1 MQAVLKIDFGGVCAY
16 PEPAY
21 ISFWSLIMVDS
32 TSSPRV
38 VTRFAPSPTGYLH
51 IGGARTALFNWL
63 LAKKTGGKFILRIED
78 TDLKRNTPTATQQVI
93 DDLRWL
99 GITWDE
105 GPEVDGPNGPYFQSQ
120 RRDIYDKYIRKL
132 LDMGR
137 AYYCFETGE
146 ELEKLRKQA
155 EAQKKGFVYQ
165 RPAVFPTK
173 AEAEKAKA
181 EGKSVTIRFAMPEG
195 TIVIDDI
202 VRGEVSFNTAEL
214 GDFIIIKSDGFPT
227 YNFACVIDDHLMGIT
242 HVIRGQEHL
251 MNTPGQQ
258 ALWEALGFDNPPK
271 YAHMSVTISESGGKL
286 SKRERPQTLRK
297 EINTRIANLFGGPK
311 LGQTGSSGLSKET
324 WLESL
329 AKYGKIS
336 VDELNN
342 FLSGEISLDVP
353 AAEAIAKNLG
363 VELPEINVV
372 DFFKSGY
379 IPEAMVNF
387 LALLGWSPG
396 DGREIVPLDELIQSF
411 DITRLTKSNSL
422 FDRGKLV
429 ACNTEHIKML
439 FNSSDR
445 YKLIEHFNKYL
456 LAIHSPIPHDLN
468 VVKQHNLLLRLIII
482 CEGARTLA
490 DIEHKCRFLFIP
502 DDKIEY
508 DEKAVQKVLLK
519 DNGLAM
525 LKLVR
530 EKLAAMPE
538 LTEQGIED
546 MLRALAEE
554 HKVGLGKVAQPLRV
568 AITGSTISPPI
579 FDSVQLLGKEKTLVR
594 IDNTLKKFAGK

>member
-1 MQAVLKIDFGGVCAY
+1 L
-16 PEPAY
+16 
-21 ISFWSLIMVDS
+21 
-32 TSSPRV
+32 
-38 VTRFAPSPTGYLH
+38 
-51 IGGARTALFNWL
+51 AR
-63 LAKKTGGKFILRIED
+63 KTGGKFILRIED

-93 DDLRWL
+93 NDLRWL

-105 GPEVDGPNGPYFQSQ
+105 GPEVDGPNAPYFQSQ
-120 RRDIYDKYIRKL
+120 RRETYDKYVGQL
-132 LDMGR
+132 LEQGR
-137 AYYCFETGE
+137 AYYCFESTE
-146 ELEKLRKQA
+146 ELGQLRGQA
-155 EAQKKGFVYQ
+155 EAQKKGFIYQ
-165 RPAVFPTK
+165 RPAELPTQK
-173 AEAEKAKA
+173 DVEKARA
-181 EGKSVTIRFAMPEG
+181 EGKPVTIRFAMPEG
-195 TIVIDDI
+195 TIVINDL

-258 ALWEALGFDNPPK
+258 ALWQALGFDNPPQ

-297 EINTRIANLFGGPK
+297 AIKAQPDIDLNK
-311 LGQTGSSGLSKET
+311 LAGVGGLSAEEMNDFLKG
-324 WLESL
+324 ES
-329 AKYGKIS
+329 
-336 VDELNN
+336 VP
-342 FLSGEISLDVP
+342 DVP
-353 AAEAIAKNLG
+353 AIEAMAKYIG
-363 VELPEINVV
+363 VNLPEINVV

-379 IPEAMVNF
+379 VPEAMVNF
-387 LALLGWSPG
+387 LALLGWSTG
-396 DGREIVPLDELIQSF
+396 DQREIMLLEELIQSF

-429 ACNTEHIKML
+429 AYNTEHLKML
-439 FNSSDR
+439 P
-445 YKLIEHFNKYL
+445 KEKL
-456 LAIHSPIPHDLN
+456 LAHLKAYLKVVDSPVAKADDEA
-468 VVKQHNLLLRLIII
+468 LLRLIKI

-490 DIEHKCRFLFIP
+490 DIEHKTKFLFTA
-502 DDKIEY
+502 DDRIEF

-530 EKLAAMPE
+530 DKLAGMAE

-546 MLRALAEE
+546 MLRSLAEE

-579 FDSVQLLGKEKTLVR
+579 FDSVQLLGKERTLKR
-594 IDNTLKKFAGK
+594 IDNTVRKFAGQT